1 MAGTDDFVFVE
12 LPEAEAVV
20 GACVNYVPVRV
31 TLQAACTVSNL
42 LHAFH
47 EQQTR
52 SMAFET
58 IEHDDLLAQSA
69 CQGPSR
75 TIKHIFRLPYYHPRE
90 AGSPFSKVTLELKFD
105 VSDQLW
111 DQNQADQTLHLFSQT
126 AVRLLESPPV
136 LPLTF

>member
-1 MAGTDDFVFVE
+1 MPRLFEDIKVRFREPRRWTGLCGILAQPHLPYPSAGIFIFTVVKTAWALFLAHMAGTDDFVFVE

-58 IEHDDLLAQSA
+58 IEHDDLLAQCTS
-69 CQGPSR
+69 
-75 TIKHIFRLPYYHPRE
+75 
-90 AGSPFSKVTLELKFD
+90 
-105 VSDQLW
+105 
-111 DQNQADQTLHLFSQT
+111 
-126 AVRLLESPPV
+126 
-136 LPLTF
+136 